1 MLQGTSCPILLTH
14 WSCFSARREPAVV
27 SNGDAVDTAFSG
39 VRRSS
44 WRRKSSRRSKSPAPP
59 APPPPA
65 PEVSA
70 PGGWC
75 QDSLPFSRLR
85 ELMWAR
91 ASRGVVLAAWLLWAW
106 WQL

>member
-44 WRRKSSRRSKSPAPP
+44 WRRKSSRRSKSPAHPP
-59 APPPPA
+59 HRLPPRSQPQ
-65 PEVSA
+65 EVGVRIAS
-70 PGGWC
+70 P
-75 QDSLPFSRLR
+75 SL
-85 ELMWAR
+85 
-91 ASRGVVLAAWLLWAW
+91 G
-106 WQL
+106 